1 MMHYISEDIINE
13 VNEDIVSFTSN
24 WGAYA
29 VQQNLHEG
37 DVCAFE
43 FGVKE
48 GSLSVTVHTL

>member
-13 VNEDIVSFTSN
+13 INEDIVSFTSN
-24 WGAYA
+24 WGEYA
-29 VQQNLHEG
+29 VQHNLYEV

-48 GSLSVTVHTL
+48 GSLSVTVHIL